1 MNGKLCIARVESELG
16 ILTDSEAV
24 EMLRAGFLS
33 PADLCRREGT
43 TDWRPLAELQIA
55 AEAKPGSTLK
65 LAQQKL
71 AATGGAALAQ
81 AAQFSQKIKSVVARG
96 KTQMTDSASRM
107 LDSYTPQIQNL
118 VANQLVRQSVTRT
131 QAALQDDAFMRK
143 VFGATYDC
151 LPRPVCRFVSEE
163 AFIQFCLERR
173 SKLLG
178 TGTGREDQ

>member
-1 MNGKLCIARVESELG
+1 MNGALHIARVESELG
-16 ILTDSEAV
+16 VLTDSEAV

-43 TDWRPLAELQIA
+43 TDWRPLAELPIEV
-55 AEAKPGSTLK
+55 EAKPDSTFK

-71 AATGGAALAQ
+71 AATGGAALAH
-81 AAQFSQKIKSVVARG
+81 AAQFTQKFKRVVARG
-96 KTQMTDSASRM
+96 RTQMTDSASRM
-107 LDSYTPQIQNL
+107 LDSYTPQIQDL

-173 SKLLG
+173 RRLLG
-178 TGTGREDQ
+178 TVAESK